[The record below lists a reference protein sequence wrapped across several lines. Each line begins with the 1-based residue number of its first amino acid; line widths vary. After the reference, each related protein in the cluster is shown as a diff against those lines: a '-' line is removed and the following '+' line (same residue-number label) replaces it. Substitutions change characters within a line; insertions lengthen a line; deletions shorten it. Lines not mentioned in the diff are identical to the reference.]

1 MFEVTVLFEGY
12 SRVEE
17 GGRVM
22 RANCTCTLVRGEGV
36 TAIVD
41 TRTAWDGEEI
51 SEALKRMGLECDDV
65 DVVVCTHGHSDHIGC
80 NYLFKKVRKY
90 HAHALEIAL
99 YTTWPYDI
107 QAKQIV
113 GQSISVRDC
122 YEMHDFDGD
131 GAYNLDGEKGR
142 LRVIATPGHTLDSV
156 SLIVDATKVST
167 SDRIVSTLAGPFFYI
182 FENASSLPIKEGVVA
197 IAGDT
202 FEREEDLEDASLWR
216 DVAGSEDPN
225 KQAWDFFCWED
236 Q

>member
-51 SEALKRMGLECDDV
+51 SEALKNMGLECDDV

-90 HAHALEIAL
+90 HALEIA
-99 YTTWPYDI
+99 
-107 QAKQIV
+107 
-113 GQSISVRDC
+113 
-122 YEMHDFDGD
+122 
-131 GAYNLDGEKGR
+131 
-142 LRVIATPGHTLDSV
+142 
-156 SLIVDATKVST
+156 
-167 SDRIVSTLAGPFFYI
+167 FYI
-182 FENASSLPIKEGVVA
+182 I
-197 IAGDT
+197 
-202 FEREEDLEDASLWR
+202 
-216 DVAGSEDPN
+216 
-225 KQAWDFFCWED
+225 
-236 Q
+236 